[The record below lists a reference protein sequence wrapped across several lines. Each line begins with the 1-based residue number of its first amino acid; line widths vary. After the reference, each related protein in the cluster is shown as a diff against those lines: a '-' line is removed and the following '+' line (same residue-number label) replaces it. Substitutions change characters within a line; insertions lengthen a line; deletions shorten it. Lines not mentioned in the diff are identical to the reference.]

1 MRFFEGKGPIFLCI
15 NLALGLV
22 FGFWGMGLYYN
33 RLSFDKIAQD
43 NDKEIN
49 SLKKSLADA
58 EKHWKES
65 LVPLVRAESLRPRLQ
80 SLYADHLQNLRE
92 GNKPIQ
98 ALVLDKGGSLKLE
111 ANGFPQLGPVLNA
124 GGESIVGLKSIKL
137 LNNDYTQVAAANK
150 QVIDQTEAKLKEEQ
164 QLNQEIGNGTKGLR
178 AELAKKQLEER
189 NSLQEKE
196 DLLPLLYNR
205 QVEAQLLAK
214 RKKALE
220 TRLQELQSVR
230 VAEQP
235 LKETRN
241 PVSPK
246 KPGF

>member
-1 MRFFEGKGPIFLCI
+1 MQTILRLFHGKGPIFLCI

-22 FGFWGMGLYYN
+22 FGFWGLGLYYN
-33 RLSFDKIAQD
+33 RISFDKIAQD
-43 NDKEIN
+43 SDKEIN

-65 LVPLVRAESLRPRLQ
+65 LLPLVRAESLRPKLQ
-80 SLYADHLQNLRE
+80 SQYADHLQNLRE
-92 GNKPIQ
+92 GNKPVQ
-98 ALVLDKGGSLKLE
+98 ALVMEKGGALKLD
-111 ANGFPQLGPVLNA
+111 ANGFPQLGPVVDASNQP
-124 GGESIVGLKSIKL
+124 IPGLKSIKL
-137 LNNDYTQVAAANK
+137 LNSDYTQVAAANK

-178 AELAKKQLEER
+178 ADLAKQQLAER

-220 TRLQELQSVR
+220 TRLQELGSVR
-230 VAEQP
+230 VAQHP
-235 LKETRN
+235 
-241 PVSPK
+241 
-246 KPGF
+246 